1 MNKGDNMRI
10 QNIKK
15 KDAINLYVRWDEDER
30 KAAFE
35 KARKMRVTLSE
46 MVRRAIAAYNPNEH
60 NDWR

>member
-1 MNKGDNMRI
+1 MRI

-15 KDAINLYVRWDEDER
+15 KDATNLYVRWDEDER

-35 KARKMRVTLSE
+35 KAKKMRVTLSE
-46 MVRRAIAAYNPNEH
+46 MVRRAIAAYNPNEQ

>member
-1 MNKGDNMRI
+1 MRI

-30 KAAFE
+30 NAAFE
-35 KARKMRVTLSE
+35 KARRMRVTLSE
-46 MVRRAIAAYNPNEH
+46 MVRRAIAAYNPNEQ